1 MTNQYQILKNK
12 QQKEFNA
19 FPMGAAFSEKQF
31 AEMMAKWDLL
41 PTDTDKIL
49 HIGGGCYIRK
59 NDREAFHEL
68 VDRLD
73 REKKEAIAA
82 DTTGDGIIKDMF
94 LYELAN
100 HEYCITYDLEDTLD
114 ALGLTVDEINA
125 NPRLLRGLE
134 KALTQ
139 YLKDAKDY

>member
-1 MTNQYQILKNK
+1 MTNQYQILKDR
-12 QQKEFNA
+12 QHKEFNA
-19 FPMGAAFSEKQF
+19 FPMGAAFSQQQF
-31 AEMMAKWDLL
+31 AEMMAKWGLL

-59 NDREAFHEL
+59 TNREAFHEL

-73 REKKEAIAA
+73 REKQEAIAA

-125 NPRLLRGLE
+125 DPRLLHGLE
-134 KALTQ
+134 KALKQ
-139 YLKDAKDY
+139 YLKDTESY

>member
-1 MTNQYQILKNK
+1 MNQYQILKDR

-19 FPMGAAFSEKQF
+19 FTMGAAFSQKQF
-31 AEMMAKWDLL
+31 DEMMAKWGLL

-59 NDREAFHEL
+59 TDRDAFHEL
-68 VDRLD
+68 VDKLD
-73 REKKEAIAA
+73 REKQEAIAA

-100 HEYCITYDLEDTLD
+100 HEYCITYDLDDTLD
-114 ALGLTVDEINA
+114 ALGLTVEEINA
-125 NPRLLRGLE
+125 DPRLLRGLE
-134 KALTQ
+134 KALKQ
-139 YLKDAKDY
+139 YLKDTNNY